1 MTEKYVKLSNVKDI
15 LAEAGLVTEY
25 YDDEYESVSGYNVD
39 DVNNGLAEIHTADVE
54 PVRHAKW
61 VELKN
66 DPVFRKEYDDN
77 RRVYYCS
84 KCSRY
89 ITIDAD
95 VLSEYG
101 NESLYEEFPYC
112 HCGAKMS
119 EEESK

>member
-1 MTEKYVKLSNVKDI
+1 MRYIVAEEAKRNLFVLHREYPTFEEDAALSAI
-15 LAEAGLVTEY
+15 
-25 YDDEYESVSGYNVD
+25 DDTP
-39 DVNNGLAEIHTADVE
+39 TADVE

-101 NESLYEEFPYC
+101 DESLYEEFPYC

-119 EEESK
+119 EEGNK